1 MTKAKKAKW
10 PELPSLLVPLFE
22 CAHIYLCTSC
32 NEWEQA
38 YKAMNIE
45 PNDVNS
51 LAGCVRLIECTKT
64 GEVTIML
71 GVFTG
76 QLEVLVHECAHVAFR
91 VCSLCGVEI
100 NPEGS
105 NETYCYLL
113 DKVFRF
119 AEPYVRKGG
128 TSQKQTK
135 AANLL

>member
-1 MTKAKKAKW
+1 MKKVKW
-10 PELPSLLVPLFE
+10 PALPSLLVPLFE

-38 YKAMNIE
+38 YEAMSIE
-45 PNDVNS
+45 SDDVRS
-51 LAGCVRLIECTKT
+51 LAGCVRLVECAET
-64 GEVTIML
+64 GEVTIIL

-91 VCSLCGVEI
+91 ICSLCGVEI
-100 NPEGS
+100 NPDGS

-119 AEPYVRKGG
+119 AEPFISKSKTNRKLE
-128 TSQKQTK
+128 K
-135 AANLL
+135 ATRSL

>member
-1 MTKAKKAKW
+1 
-10 PELPSLLVPLFE
+10 
-22 CAHIYLCTSC
+22 
-32 NEWEQA
+32 
-38 YKAMNIE
+38 MNIE
-45 PNDVNS
+45 PNDVSN
-51 LAGCVRLIECTKT
+51 LAGCVRLIESTKT

-91 VCSLCGVEI
+91 VCDLCGVEI

-119 AEPYVRKGG
+119 AEPYIRK
-128 TSQKQTK
+128 SESDRKQTK
-135 AANLL
+135 AANSL